1 MNPKISVIFPVA
13 SRVEYLKEAIDSV
26 LGQSFTDFELLIIK
40 DSVSSEVE
48 QIIDSYLD
56 DRIRIIKFSINMG
69 ISAARNAGLLAAKAP
84 YIALMD
90 SDDVSLPKR
99 FEIQYAWME
108 NHPELTVCGSNFI
121 KIFNDAQSYH
131 VGYPEVDGV
140 IKSRLFI
147 VDSAILNP
155 TAMFRTEF
163 VRKNYIRYDSNFPRD
178 QDHRFYVE
186 MMRSGAV
193 FYNIQEYLLLL

>member
-155 TAMFRTEF
+155 TAMFRTEICKKKLYK
-163 VRKNYIRYDSNFPRD
+163 VR
-178 QDHRFYVE
+178 
-186 MMRSGAV
+186 
-193 FYNIQEYLLLL
+193 L